1 MAEGTFQSL
10 EIDAPAELLYDT
22 AADIASYPEWATG
35 VKEVEILERGP
46 REEVLRARFVIE
58 VMVKEIEYVLQYD
71 HDRPER
77 LSWVAEENDDLKMLE
92 GSYTFTPSDGATEV
106 LYGLKVELNFTMPG
120 FLMRQAEKQI
130 VTTALR
136 GSAQARGRT
145 ELIMR
150 IILVTGKGGVGKTT
164 VAASTAL
171 AAADAGYRT
180 LVTSTDPAHSLADAL
195 MVPLGS
201 DPGRVVPELDGQQI
215 DTQRQLDRYWGSIR
229 RQLMDVLDWGG
240 VAGIEAEEFLVFPG
254 MDELF
259 ALLEVNRHA
268 RSGDYEVIVVDCAPT
283 AETLRLLSLPEVLS
297 WYFEKV
303 LPTERRLMRAA
314 RPILSR
320 LTDLPIPEDEV
331 FMAAQSVFESIDSV
345 KTLMST
351 PEVTSARLVVNPEK
365 MVIDEAR
372 RTYSYLSLF
381 GYGVDS
387 VVVNRVLPDIVA
399 DPYFE
404 RWRAIQKGHLD
415 TVDDAFPE
423 IPRMRLRLFDDEMV
437 GIDSLRFM
445 ASELYGD
452 RDPIAD
458 FVATRPF
465 RVIDVPGGVSMEVDI
480 PFVEKSEL
488 DVYRH
493 GHEIYIQVGP
503 YRRSFILPDALHRR
517 EVTRARL
524 DEGTLTVSFSDPDA
538 RS

>member
-1 MAEGTFQSL
+1 
-10 EIDAPAELLYDT
+10 
-22 AADIASYPEWATG
+22 
-35 VKEVEILERGP
+35 
-46 REEVLRARFVIE
+46 
-58 VMVKEIEYVLQYD
+58 
-71 HDRPER
+71 
-77 LSWVAEENDDLKMLE
+77 
-92 GSYTFTPSDGATEV
+92 
-106 LYGLKVELNFTMPG
+106 
-120 FLMRQAEKQI
+120 
-130 VTTALR
+130 
-136 GSAQARGRT
+136 
-145 ELIMR
+145 MR

-164 VAASTAL
+164 VAACTAL

-180 LVTSTDPAHSLADAL
+180 LVTSTDPAHSLSDAL
-195 MVPLGS
+195 VVPLGS
-201 DPGRVVPELDGQQI
+201 EPTKVVAGLDGQQI
-215 DTQRQLDRYWGSIR
+215 DTQRQLDKYWGSIR

-240 VAGIEAEEFLVFPG
+240 AGGIEAEEFLVFPG

-268 RSGDYEVIVVDCAPT
+268 RSGVYDVIVVDCAPT

-320 LTDLPIPEDEV
+320 LTDLPLPADEV
-331 FMAAQSVFESIDSV
+331 FTSAQAVFESIEDV
-345 KTLMST
+345 KALMST

-372 RTYSYLSLF
+372 RTYSYLGLF
-381 GYGVDS
+381 GYGVDG

-415 TVDDAFPE
+415 TIDDAFPE
-423 IPRMRLRLFDDEMV
+423 IPRLLLRLFDDEMV
-437 GIDSLRFM
+437 GIDRLRFM
-445 ASELYGD
+445 ATELYGD
-452 RDPIAD
+452 DDPIRD

-465 RVIDVPGGVSMEVDI
+465 RISDAEGGVSMEIDI
-480 PFVEKSEL
+480 PFVEKSDL
-488 DVYRH
+488 DVLRH
-493 GHEIYIQVGP
+493 GHEMYIQVGP

-524 DEGTLTVSFSDPDA
+524 DGGTLTVSFSDPDA
-538 RS
+538 KS